1 MHRRMFYITYGVNN
15 GFPAYSDV
23 PYATELAETFA
34 TRDGI
39 SFAFMNLSK
48 ISNEEKSWQTKW
60 GRVDASLK
68 VSEASVCLEERE
80 VEILRPDVVISMN
93 LGERLKRLGK
103 LTGIE
108 RTPEVRAYRLD
119 AGQAKG
125 ILLLDTWH
133 FAAPRKRDEEH
144 YYNPIQKALRNH
156 GG

>member
-1 MHRRMFYITYGVNN
+1 MFYITYGVNN

-80 VEILRPDVVISMN
+80 VEILRPDVVIS
-93 LGERLKRLGK
+93 
-103 LTGIE
+103 
-108 RTPEVRAYRLD
+108 
-119 AGQAKG
+119 
-125 ILLLDTWH
+125 
-133 FAAPRKRDEEH
+133 
-144 YYNPIQKALRNH
+144 
-156 GG
+156 